1 MAASRLTLADFTF
14 RRARP
19 DDYEGVMRISDGIY
33 GGRDIL
39 PSVYHDY
46 IQDPNRLFYVA
57 VNKRNGQIVST
68 MNSVE
73 ILQAFA
79 FKFTPVLMWRRVRK
93 AVFATTCARILF

>member
-33 GGRDIL
+33 GGRDII

-68 MNSVE
+68 MSTVGN
-73 ILQAFA
+73 L
-79 FKFTPVLMWRRVRK
+79 TGVR
-93 AVFATTCARILF
+93 F